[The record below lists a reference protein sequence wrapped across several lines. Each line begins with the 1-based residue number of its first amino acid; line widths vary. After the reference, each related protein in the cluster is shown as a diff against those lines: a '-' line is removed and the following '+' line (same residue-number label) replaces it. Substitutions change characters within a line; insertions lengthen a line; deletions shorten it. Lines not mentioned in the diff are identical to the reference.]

1 MYEYVEGMTCEYGCT
16 RRPAVPNPLG
26 LGCQAADSYL
36 TWVLDS
42 ELPASSAHS

>member
-1 MYEYVEGMTCEYGCT
+1 MVAPGGQTEE
-16 RRPAVPNPLG
+16 VPNPLG

-42 ELPASSAHS
+42 ELPASAGATRS